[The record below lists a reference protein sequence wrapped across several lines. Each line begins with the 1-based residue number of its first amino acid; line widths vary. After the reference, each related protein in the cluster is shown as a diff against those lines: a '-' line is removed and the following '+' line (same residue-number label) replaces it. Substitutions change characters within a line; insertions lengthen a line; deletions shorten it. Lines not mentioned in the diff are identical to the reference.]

1 MNSCEPAHPSLL
13 GPRSNLAS
21 FLPHAVTD
29 FCLSPG
35 VTPFLTSLVVVEFA
49 LVTGLAYTVA
59 GGRGF
64 EVAVAGNAMV
74 LGLFKLVS
82 DYRDLGDL
90 PISFAALGGGLAA
103 TLLAAR
109 RVRLSDARRT
119 ILRAGGLL
127 VALVGWVKIA
137 LDFCD
142 PFDLLLGATAVV
154 AGILVW
160 TYGQASRVPAPPPA
174 ASP

>member
-1 MNSCEPAHPSLL
+1 MVA
-13 GPRSNLAS
+13 
-21 FLPHAVTD
+21 D

-59 GGRGF
+59 GARGF
-64 EVAVAGNAMV
+64 EASVAGNAV
-74 LGLFKLVS
+74 FLGLFKLVS

-90 PISFAALGGGLAA
+90 PISFAALGGGVVAI
-103 TLLAAR
+103 LLAAR
-109 RVRLSDARRT
+109 RIRVSDARRT

-127 VALVGWVKIA
+127 VALVGWAKIA

-160 TYGQASRVPAPPPA
+160 AYGQAVRPHSPPPG